1 MRNEAAAQIEPLQK
15 TPREF
20 VRDPVLLEFLG
31 LPETGCLL
39 EAELEQA
46 LINKLQGFLL
56 ELGKGFAFV
65 ARQMRI
71 GFRPDLLSKHADER
85 VDKP

>member
-1 MRNEAAAQIEPLQK
+1 MTPCIKKPPRRWPPLKK

-20 VRDPVLLEFLG
+20 VRDLVLLQFLG
-31 LPETGCLL
+31 LPETGRLL
-39 EAELEQA
+39 EAELEQV

-56 ELGKGFAFV
+56 KLGRGFAFV

-71 GFRPDLLSKHADER
+71 STETKDFYIDL
-85 VDKP
+85 VF